1 MLMEAGFALA
11 KASDV
16 EADCTAAAFWECF
29 RSRVL
34 RAVCDC
40 NGVAGEPIWT
50 ISEEAGV
57 PHRLAIQSTKGPL
70 GCLVLFFDAVKACLS
85 CTFGAPQSDC
95 WDFQILSDGL
105 YARRADTVYGVDASV
120 NAILDNLAAI
130 AGAECG

>member
-1 MLMEAGFALA
+1 MEAGSARA
-11 KASDV
+11 KVTNAAT
-16 EADCTAAAFWECF
+16 ADCSATAFWECF

-34 RAVCDC
+34 AAVCDC

-50 ISEEAGV
+50 ISEEAGA
-57 PHRLAIQSTKGPL
+57 PYRLEIQSTKWPL
-70 GCLVLFFDAVKACLS
+70 GCLVLLFDAVQECLS

-105 YARRADTVYGVDASV
+105 SVRRAETLYGIDASV
-120 NAILDNLAAI
+120 NAILDNLVAI